1 MKRRNERQ
9 KGFTLIELLVVLIVI
24 AVLAAVLVPAL
35 TSYLD
40 DAREKKAVSEAQVC
54 VTAATE
60 WAAVQ
65 RTALISQA
73 YKNNQTFA
81 DAYNAAGNTAKW
93 SNDYAALNTAA
104 PTVTGTPALAEGD
117 GQYFLRPETTSN
129 DTTTDEMKNTVKA
142 AAGVDGKLQKLQ
154 LNADGK
160 VLYLLYTSAEGITV
174 AYTAAGT
181 AQTPDTTVPVATLPE
196 DTTPKPPTPSHSGDL
211 VFCVLNEYTGDPV
224 PGIKFHVL
232 DEAGKTVFGS
242 QATDDKGMV
251 YFDLDVSGW
260 DTRNSNNKKFTL
272 CPDDWPV
279 GYQQVFNVEFNISA
293 YKSGESQTYNSYEIN
308 GIDKNINHEPQNN
321 YKDGT
326 IGTLDG
332 GAYRHLYTFYARTVP
347 TLELRVWDD
356 GNKKL
361 VENVNFTLS
370 KDGKS
375 IPITSG
381 LTNTV
386 LDVKLHEKDNLR
398 PGSENKCLDMSQYGN
413 YAKLLVNFTKVPKG
427 YQYFDN
433 CYLEIKLEN
442 QPEHNWQL
450 STAFQEGQTVN
461 GNQAHTKIECK
472 DVPNENKS
480 IVTIHV
486 QGGKD
491 VNFFV
496 YDGLDNVHTTQ
507 LPNAKLQLRKQD
519 GAVLATFTTDENGKP
534 NSAENFTET
543 LPVGDYTLHLESG
556 LPTGYDPPADI
567 PFTIKPGAGG
577 LLTIAGTGANA
588 SCVDNAK
595 STVTM
600 LVTKHDTKRIQLQ
613 VVDAITGKPWAGV
626 NVKVTGGSLNATDDS
641 KRYYAI
647 DSLAKNTQTFDWST
661 LDKGDITV
669 IIAGSD
675 NPGDFEKDHHN
686 RFYTNNFVG
695 SKYVFHLSK
704 NSDGTV
710 TLTETT
716 KKEKFNGEISPD
728 GSTVKVYAYPQV
740 IVDFNTKGVFAGVGI
755 AGRKSILHIVTSD
768 GAIPTTVN
776 GKELSTWEV
785 KPDNHNHSVGLSLG
799 SYKLYEERETY
810 GYYKILNLPLEFKV
824 TRQANGFPAVTN
836 PDGSPILDYD
846 TKLPYKDE
854 KGNILPKITAWYE
867 SIAHVGS

>member
-73 YKNNQTFA
+73 YQNNKSFA

-117 GQYFLRPETTSN
+117 GQYFLRPETTPS
-129 DTTTDEMKNTVKA
+129 DTTTEEMKDTVKT
-142 AAGVDGKLQKLQ
+142 AAGVDGKLEKLQ

-160 VLYLLYTSAEGITV
+160 VLYLLYTSAEGIPV

-181 AQTPDTTVPVATLPE
+181 AQDPATTVPVATLPE
-196 DTTPKPPTPSHSGDL
+196 DTTPTPPTPSHSGDL
-211 VFCVLNEYTGDPV
+211 VFCVKDEYTGDPV
-224 PGIKFHVL
+224 PGISFHVVD
-232 DEAGKTVFGS
+232 DEGNTVFPS

-251 YFDLDVSGW
+251 YFDLDVSSW
-260 DTRNSNNKKFTL
+260 NPNSSNCKYFTL
-272 CPDDWPV
+272 RPESWPE
-279 GYQQVFNVEFNISA
+279 GYQQVFDVRFSISA
-293 YKSGESQTYNSYEIN
+293 EKKDGSQTYNSYRIN
-308 GIDKNINHEPQNN
+308 GIEDDKNENTAKYKKGEP
-321 YKDGT
+321 
-326 IGTLDG
+326 GTLPG
-332 GAYRHLYTFYARTVP
+332 GAKDHLYTFYARTVP
-347 TLELRVWDD
+347 TLKLRVLD
-356 GNKKL
+356 
-361 VENVNFTLS
+361 VVNDRLLKDVKFTLS
-370 KDGKS
+370 KEGTSQS
-375 IPITSG
+375 IDITSD
-381 LTNTV
+381 LNPT
-386 LDVKLHEKDNLR
+386 LLYVKLHEKDHLPSGCKFIDLR
-398 PGSENKCLDMSQYGN
+398 SNDSTGDW
-413 YAKLLVNFTKVPKG
+413 LVNFTDVPEG

-433 CYLEIKLEN
+433 CRITIRLQDGNGHNN
-442 QPEHNWQL
+442 QLYTE
-450 STAFQEGQTVN
+450 FQSGQWFGSKQSNTVITCD
-461 GNQAHTKIECK
+461 NQY
-472 DVPNENKS
+472 DNNKY
-480 IVTIHV
+480 IVTIRV

-534 NSAENFTET
+534 NGVENFTET

-556 LPTGYDPPADI
+556 KPDDYTQPADI
-567 PFTIKPGAGG
+567 PFKVELGAGG
-577 LLTIAGTGANA
+577 LLTLTGDTAY
-588 SCVDNAK
+588 VDNAN
-595 STVTM
+595 SSVTM
-600 LVTKHDTKRIQLQ
+600 LVTKPNTKRIQLQ
-613 VVDAITGKPWAGV
+613 VVDAITGKPWAGA
-626 NVKVTGGSLNATDDS
+626 NVKVTGDSLKATKDE

-647 DSLAKNTQTFDWST
+647 KSLTDNTHTFD
-661 LDKGDITV
+661 LDLLKDGKITV
-669 IIAGSD
+669 TIVGSD
-675 NPGDFEKDHHN
+675 NKNEIEEEYHEDS
-686 RFYTNNFVG
+686 YINNFVG
-695 SKYVFHLSK
+695 SKYVFHFSN

-710 TLTETT
+710 TLTEDSGNYS
-716 KKEKFNGEISPD
+716 KNGEID
-728 GSTVKVYAYPQV
+728 GSIVKVYAYPQV

-846 TKLPYKDE
+846 TKQQYKDE
-854 KGNILPKITAWYE
+854 KGNILPKITAWYK